1 VNAPDT
7 QDRLEAGEIVRLP
20 RDAVPLPTGEARALL
35 LASRCARLWKNI
47 NFAPAT
53 GRLRGAARNAAQL
66 QRAMAEFSS
75 SATRVL
81 ASELPRLAAS
91 WTPDQATFRPIE
103 EQGRRLPTVARND
116 LVHVDAFPGRPSRG
130 RRILRLF
137 VNVHPDRP
145 RVWRTG
151 PSFAELL
158 FRHGP
163 TAGLNRPTPTRLRRW
178 AEDRGWIRRR
188 SDYDAFM
195 LRFHDY
201 LKAADAAGA
210 IPTTAHIFEP
220 GTAWVTFT
228 DAVAHA
234 VVSGQHALEHSY
246 FVGLD
251 ALRNPALAPASLYE
265 RARAEVGS

>member
-1 VNAPDT
+1 MSTPDT
-7 QDRLEAGEIVRLP
+7 QARLEAGEIVRLP
-20 RDAVPLPTGEARALL
+20 RDAIPTPTGETRALL

-53 GRLRGAARNAAQL
+53 GRLRGAARNGAQL

-75 SATRVL
+75 TATRIL
-81 ASELPRLAAS
+81 ASELPSLAAS
-91 WTPDQATFRPIE
+91 WSPDQATFRPIE

-116 LVHVDAFPGRPSRG
+116 LVHVDAFPGRPSHG

-145 RVWRTG
+145 RVWRIG

-158 FRHGP
+158 LRHGAA
-163 TAGLNRPTPTRLRRW
+163 AGWDRPTPTRLRRW

-188 SDYDAFM
+188 GDYDAFM

-210 IPTTAHIFEP
+210 IPTATHVFEP
-220 GTAWVTFT
+220 GAAWVAFT

-246 FVGLD
+246 FVDLD
-251 ALRNPALAPASLYE
+251 ALRDPSLAPASLYAK
-265 RARAEVGS
+265 ARAEAGS